1 MHIPAGATPEGR
13 AVGGHRDRRGGHLR
27 ADRLGGARRHRHDR
41 RDHAAGPRAGIGG
54 LREKSVAAHRG
65 RIKHVVIP
73 KANAREVEE
82 LPADVREGITF
93 HPVATMD
100 EVLALAFR
108 ARPRPA
114 ESVVDVVAAGRRFP
128 LRRRTDGGH
137 RRRPADR
144 QTLEFLGGMAS
155 AGGWRPEST
164 LPEVAFAGRSNVGKS
179 SLLNTLLRRRA
190 AARVSKTPGRTRE
203 INFFRVNSTFILVD
217 LPGYGYARVA
227 KERRAEWRPLIE
239 GYLKS
244 TARLRGLVL
253 LLDARR
259 DPTDDD
265 HAMLSFLADAGT
277 PVLVAITKM
286 DKFGKDAG
294 EERVKAIALALE
306 LDGDQVVPVSAHTGM
321 GRDELATAVME
332 LLSSPDEQVNRDA

>member
-1 MHIPAGATPEGR
+1 MGATG
-13 AVGGHRDRRGGHLR
+13 
-27 ADRLGGARRHRHDR
+27 AD
-41 RDHAAGPRAGIGG
+41 
-54 LREKSVAAHRG
+54 
-65 RIKHVVIP
+65 
-73 KANAREVEE
+73 
-82 LPADVREGITF
+82 
-93 HPVATMD
+93 
-100 EVLALAFR
+100 
-108 ARPRPA
+108 
-114 ESVVDVVAAGRRFP
+114 P
-128 LRRRTDGGH
+128 LIVK
-137 RRRPADR
+137 
-144 QTLEFLGGMAS
+144 TLEFLGGMAS

-203 INFFRVNSTFILVD
+203 INFFRINSAFILVD
-217 LPGYGYARVA
+217 LPGYGYARIA

-244 TARLRGLVL
+244 TANLRGLVL

-259 DPTDDD
+259 DPTEDD
-265 HAMLSFLADAGT
+265 HAMLSFLAEAGT

-332 LLSSPDEQVNRDA
+332 LVSTPDEQVNRDS